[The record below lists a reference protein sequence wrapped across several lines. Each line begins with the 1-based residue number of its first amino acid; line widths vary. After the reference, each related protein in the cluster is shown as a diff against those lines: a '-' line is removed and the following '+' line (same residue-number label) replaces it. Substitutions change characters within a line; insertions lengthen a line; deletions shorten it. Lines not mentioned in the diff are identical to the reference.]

1 MQVGRTVLR
10 GARHPGDIA
19 FAGGRIVALGNI
31 EPVDGDIVIRVDGE
45 IITPG
50 LINTHHHLYQWMTRG
65 LATGCNLFEWLQTL
79 YPIWG
84 KMNVEDVHASA
95 LVGLGELALSG
106 CTTAFDHHYV
116 VPNGDDTVFDAI
128 VDAANIV
135 GIRLFLSRGSMDLG
149 ESDGGLPPD
158 NLVED
163 RDSILASTERI
174 VSRFHD
180 GEMVHVV
187 VAPCSPFSVSS
198 GLMVESATLARK
210 HGLRL
215 HTHLCETLDEQEHCI
230 ERFGKRPAQQLFDWG
245 WSGDD
250 VWFAHGIHFSSEE
263 IELLGSHG
271 TGVAHCPS
279 SNARLAAGMCPVVD
293 LREANVPVGLG
304 VDGVASNEVGGLFP
318 ELRQALYTARL
329 REGRPDA
336 LMPEDVL
343 ELGTIGGAQCLGL
356 DKFGSFEI
364 GAAADFAIWDSN
376 DLAGI
381 EDPVGALILGPDRKV
396 KDLFVSGEY
405 TIKDG
410 ELVGFDLREA
420 HRNLA
425 SRSIR
430 LWN

>member
-1 MQVGRTVLR
+1 MGRTVLR

-396 KDLFVSGEY
+396 KDLFVAGEY
-405 TIKDG
+405 KIKDG
-410 ELVGFDLREA
+410 EPVSFDLREA
-420 HRNLA
+420 HSNLA
-425 SRSIR
+425 TRSIR

>member
-1 MQVGRTVLR
+1 VGRTVLR

>member
-1 MQVGRTVLR
+1 MGRTVLR

>member
-1 MQVGRTVLR
+1 M
-10 GARHPGDIA
+10 
-19 FAGGRIVALGNI
+19 NI
-31 EPVDGDIVIRVDGE
+31 
-45 IITPG
+45 
-50 LINTHHHLYQWMTRG
+50 
-65 LATGCNLFEWLQTL
+65 
-79 YPIWG
+79 
-84 KMNVEDVHASA
+84 EDVHVSA

-128 VDAANIV
+128 VDAANTV

-163 RDSILASTERI
+163 RESILTSTERI

-198 GLMVESATLARK
+198 GLMVDSATLARK

-230 ERFGKRPAQQLFDWG
+230 ERFGKRPAQQLFEWG

-250 VWFAHGIHFSSEE
+250 VWFAHGIHFSPEE
-263 IELLGSHG
+263 IKLLGSHG

-336 LMPEDVL
+336 LMPQDVL

-381 EDPVGALILGPDRKV
+381 EDPIGALVLGPDRKV
-396 KDLFVSGEY
+396 KDLIVAGEHKV
-405 TIKDG
+405 KDG
-410 ELVGFDLREA
+410 ELTGFNLREA
-420 HRNLA
+420 HNNLA
-425 SRSIR
+425 TRSRR